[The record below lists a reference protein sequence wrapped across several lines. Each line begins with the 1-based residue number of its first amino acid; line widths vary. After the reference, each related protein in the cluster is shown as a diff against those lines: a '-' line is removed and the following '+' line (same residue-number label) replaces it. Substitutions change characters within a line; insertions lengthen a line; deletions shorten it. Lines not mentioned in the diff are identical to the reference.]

1 LRCVLQSFDKDG
13 SGELD
18 QYELRELLAH
28 LGVEEGDVGRVME
41 QIMLQF
47 NAVSAG
53 VGVVGG
59 GRCRCRC
66 RCFRFGPSRMLR
78 RACCVVHAASRRTAH
93 TTVLVLG
100 PAGRSTNSQ
109 RHPR

>member
-1 LRCVLQSFDKDG
+1 MCHSLTTSLRCVLQSFDKDG

-47 NAVSAG
+47 NAVSQGWGWWAG
-53 VGVVGG
+53 AGAGAGAGASVLVH
-59 GRCRCRC
+59 
-66 RCFRFGPSRMLR
+66 
-78 RACCVVHAASRRTAH
+78 RACCVVHAVSCTLHR
-93 TTVLVLG
+93 
-100 PAGRSTNSQ
+100 AGLPT
-109 RHPR
+109 PPC